1 MQQIF
6 QITIAQ
12 ASMTADLFPV
22 PVGPTTTMKFDFDPM
37 ARRISNIVRTMTYE
51 KSFFLCKGNVCKD
64 WEKDSLLN

>member
-6 QITIAQ
+6 QVTIAQ

-37 ARRISNIVRTMTYE
+37 ARRISNMVRTMT
-51 KSFFLCKGNVCKD
+51 CKKV
-64 WEKDSLLN
+64 S